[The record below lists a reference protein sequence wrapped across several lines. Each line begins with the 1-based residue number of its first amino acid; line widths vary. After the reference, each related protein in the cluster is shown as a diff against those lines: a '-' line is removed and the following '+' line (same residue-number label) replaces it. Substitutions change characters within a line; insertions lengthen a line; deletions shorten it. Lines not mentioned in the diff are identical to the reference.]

1 MEIRKP
7 AKEMT
12 AMELI
17 ELALDLP
24 EDEQA
29 SFIAG
34 AAQPT
39 HVRLHALRMLEH
51 ARQQNE
57 WPSLRES
64 PQPTLGQPRNA
75 SRA

>member
-1 MEIRKP
+1 MVVRKP

-12 AMELI
+12 AIELI

-24 EDEQA
+24 SDEQA
-29 SFIAG
+29 AFIAG

-39 HVRLHALRMLEH
+39 HVRLHALRMLDH
-51 ARQQNE
+51 AHRSDD
-57 WPSLRES
+57 WPALRETS
-64 PQPTLGQPRNA
+64 QAAPGQPRSP